1 MALSTQEYIA
11 IVAVFYTENI
21 AENAVRS
28 KRANEVSLCFF
39 KPGPKVPF
47 VEKFKVAQL
56 FGLWVGKKLL
66 FKST

>member
-21 AENAVRS
+21 AENAVRR
-28 KRANEVSLCFF
+28 KRANEVSLGFF
-39 KPGPKVPF
+39 KPRPKVPL
-47 VEKFKVAQL
+47 VEKFQVAQL

-66 FKST
+66 FKRT

>member
-28 KRANEVSLCFF
+28 KRANEVSLGFF
-39 KPGPKVPF
+39 KPRPKVPL
-47 VEKFKVAQL
+47 VEKFQVA
-56 FGLWVGKKLL
+56 
-66 FKST
+66 